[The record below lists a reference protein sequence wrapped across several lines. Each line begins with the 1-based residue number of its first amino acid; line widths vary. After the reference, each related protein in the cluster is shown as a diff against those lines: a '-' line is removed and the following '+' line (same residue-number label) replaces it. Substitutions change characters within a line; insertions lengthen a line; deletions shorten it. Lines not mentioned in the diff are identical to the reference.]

1 MLRVIGVTGGIAS
14 GKTTVSSYLFDKGY
28 SVIDADKLVRNLQD
42 KDGQL
47 YHVLMDWL
55 GEDILLENG
64 ELNRDLL
71 GEIIFSSEE
80 NLEKS
85 AQLQNPIIRQELA
98 SQLKNLQSEND
109 VVFMDIPLLFEQ
121 SYEDWCD
128 EVWLVW
134 VDEETQLERLM
145 VRNAY
150 TETEARLR
158 ISKQMPLREK
168 KQKADRLI
176 DNSASL
182 QETYCQVDDLLDGI
196 NKVKKSKE

>member
-1 MLRVIGVTGGIAS
+1 MLRVIGLTGGIAS
-14 GKTTVSSYLFDKGY
+14 GKSTVSSYLFDKGY

-71 GEIIFSSEE
+71 GEMIFSSEE

-121 SYEDWCD
+121 GYEDWCD

-196 NKVKKSKE
+196 NKVKKSK